1 MMKKSKILI
10 VTFILGL
17 TFLNHKTMAQEYT
30 FPQLPYAYDALE
42 PYIDAQT
49 MEIHYSKHFKAYF
62 DNFVKFAAE
71 NSVDKLPINEVFA
84 KISTLPASVRNNG
97 GGYYNHNLFWKVM
110 SPNAGGEPSGVLL
123 NAVNTAFGSFDKFKA
138 EFENAAK
145 TQFGSGW
152 AWLAV
157 DKEGKLFVSQTPNQ
171 DNPLMDIV
179 AKKGQPILTLDVW
192 EHAYYLKYQ
201 NRRPEYVANFWN
213 VVNWKKVEE
222 LYSKALK

>member
-1 MMKKSKILI
+1 MKKVNLLI
-10 VTFILGL
+10 AGFILGITL
-17 TFLNHKTMAQEYT
+17 ITNKTMAQEYT

-71 NSVDKLPINEVFA
+71 NGVDKLPLREIFA

-97 GGYYNHNLFWKVM
+97 GGFYNHDLFWQVM
-110 SPNAGGEPSGVLL
+110 GPKAGGQPTGDLL
-123 NAVNTAFGSFDKFKA
+123 NAIVSTFGSFDKFKA

-152 AWLAV
+152 AWLSV
-157 DKEGKLFVSQTPNQ
+157 DKDGKLFVSQTPNQ
-171 DNPLMDIV
+171 DNPLMDIA
-179 AKKGQPILTLDVW
+179 AKKGEPVLALDVW

-201 NRRPEYVANFWN
+201 NRRPEYVSSFWN
-213 VVNWKKVEE
+213 VVNWTKVAE
-222 LYSKALK
+222 LYKNALK